1 MMGSR
6 EDNFSDAVSNIELLD
21 RAKKEFNRDRK
32 LVIKNLP
39 AEITE
44 EV

>member
-1 MMGSR
+1 MDSK
-6 EDNFSDAVSNIELLD
+6 EDNFSDAVSNTELLE
-21 RAKKEFNRDRK
+21 RAKKEFNRDRN

-39 AEITE
+39 TEITE